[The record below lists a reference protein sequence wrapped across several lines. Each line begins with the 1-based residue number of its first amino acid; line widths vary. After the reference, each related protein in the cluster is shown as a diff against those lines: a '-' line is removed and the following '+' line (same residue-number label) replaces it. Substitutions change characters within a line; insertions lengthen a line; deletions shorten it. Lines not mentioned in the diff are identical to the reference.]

1 VEVCSEKNQTD
12 KGKRNNMNL
21 AVEKRELQRQI
32 DALLA
37 KPSMTA
43 SERKACDALLSKV
56 ADIRGQEDRQARLNS
71 VLAETRADVEEDRP
85 EYRNAKYEAAFRCYM
100 RTADADATELRTYS
114 PEDSNSGSVLIPQ
127 SWSAAYGER
136 LKAFV
141 GIREAGATVIST
153 STGNPYRLPFSD
165 DTATDGLILAEN
177 LQMPLANPTFSTNPL
192 GAFNF
197 VSQGV
202 QVSNQ
207 LIADAVFDLDA
218 YLQNIFAKRIGRAA
232 NSAMTLGTGGLT
244 GVLPAITNI
253 IPGAAAGLIGL
264 GDLVALQSCDEGYL
278 PTAKYMF
285 NGVTERLLKNAVG
298 SDGRRL
304 YPEMNEGMLL
314 GYPYVRNNSMA
325 SPASNS
331 LSVVFGSF
339 KFGVT
344 IREVKPNLIVKKER
358 YAEQYTTFYALIH
371 RQDVRVTDPNAL
383 TVLQQHV

>member
-1 VEVCSEKNQTD
+1 MISPE
-12 KGKRNNMNL
+12 R
-21 AVEKRELQRQI
+21 RELQRKI
-32 DALLA
+32 DVLLA
-37 KPSMTA
+37 KPSLTPSEQKQADLLMSQAAQLRNDEERRERMAAVLSETA
-43 SERKACDALLSKV
+43 H
-56 ADIRGQEDRQARLNS
+56 
-71 VLAETRADVEEDRP
+71 EEQRE

-141 GIREAGATVIST
+141 GIREAGATVITT

-165 DTATDGLILAEN
+165 DTSTDGLILAEN
-177 LQMPLANPTFSTNPL
+177 LQMPLANPTFSTNAL

-207 LIADAVFDLDA
+207 LIADSVFDLDA

-244 GVLPAITNI
+244 GVIPSITNVQT
-253 IPGAAAGLIGL
+253 GNMAGVIGL
-264 GDLVALQSCDEGYL
+264 GDLVALQNIDAGYL
-278 PTAKYMF
+278 PTAVYMMAPA
-285 NGVTERLLKNAVG
+285 TERFLKNVVDAN
-298 SDGRRL
+298 GRRV
-304 YPEMNEGMLL
+304 YPEMNKGKLL
-314 GYPYVRNNSMA
+314 GYPYVRNAAMSAPTANT
-325 SPASNS
+325 P
-331 LSVVFGSF
+331 SVVFGSF

-344 IREVKPNLIVKKER
+344 IREVKPTLVVKKER

-371 RQDVRVTDPNAL
+371 RQDVKVTDPNAL
-383 TVLQQHV
+383 SVLQQHA